1 MHVPKHRLIPVK
13 ISMSYGNIKTMAARK
28 KVKTNI
34 KGCWMRVKGK
44 FRCDIS
50 SSMASP
56 AIPWL
61 AQLRKLITQTPV
73 SEGAKGKKKC
83 KRKRNKKQKKKEI
96 RYMK

>member
-56 AIPWL
+56 AQEIDNSNTSV
-61 AQLRKLITQTPV
+61 RGTKR
-73 SEGAKGKKKC
+73 KKKC

-96 RYMK
+96 RSMK

>member
-56 AIPWL
+56 AQEIDNSNTSVRGTK
-61 AQLRKLITQTPV
+61 RKKKK
-73 SEGAKGKKKC
+73 AKGKGIKSR
-83 KRKRNKKQKKKEI
+83 KRKK
-96 RYMK
+96 

>member
-56 AIPWL
+56 AILWL
-61 AQLRKLITQTPV
+61 AQLRILITHTSV
-73 SEGAKGKKKC
+73 RGTKRKKKC

>member
-56 AIPWL
+56 AQEIDNSNTSVRGTK
-61 AQLRKLITQTPV
+61 RKKKN
-73 SEGAKGKKKC
+73 AKGKGIKSR
-83 KRKRNKKQKKKEI
+83 KRKK
-96 RYMK
+96 

>member
-13 ISMSYGNIKTMAARK
+13 IFMSYGNIKTMAARK

-56 AIPWL
+56 AQDIDNSH
-61 AQLRKLITQTPV
+61 QCQRDQK
-73 SEGAKGKKKC
+73 EKKM
-83 KRKRNKKQKKKEI
+83 QKEKE
-96 RYMK
+96 